1 MVMPGVSRSER
12 YESLR
17 MPENAYDRLNPH
29 PEAQTT
35 YDYPFEKG
43 LTGFIVFFPAIVI
56 LVATTFGLSKV
67 VFVFALVIY
76 ICSIVL
82 SAVVHPQCGWL
93 SKRMVDTPEGVRS
106 INIHRPFF
114 ARKKCERKFG
124 VTGGYPYCELRP
136 LPNYVIPVRHE
147 PAYWVVEW

>member
-1 MVMPGVSRSER
+1 MPGVSRSER

-35 YDYPFEKG
+35 YDYPFDIS
-43 LTGFIVFFPAIVI
+43 LFGFIVFFPAIVI
-56 LVATTFGLSKV
+56 LVATTTVGLSRV
-67 VFVFALVIY
+67 VFIFALVIY

-82 SAVVHPQCGWL
+82 SAVVHPQLGWS

-106 INIHRPFF
+106 INIHRPLF

-124 VTGGYPYCELRP
+124 VTGVYPYCELRP
-136 LPNYVIPVRHE
+136 LPNYIIAVRYE
-147 PAYWVVEW
+147 PAYWVVDW

>member
-1 MVMPGVSRSER
+1 MPGVSRSER

-35 YDYPFEKG
+35 YDYPFDSSVLG
-43 LTGFIVFFPAIVI
+43 LFVCIPAVLMIVAAI
-56 LVATTFGLSKV
+56 FGLSS
-67 VFVFALVIY
+67 ALLVSILAIY
-76 ICSIVL
+76 TCGIIF
-82 SAVVHPQCGWL
+82 SAIVHPQCGWS

-147 PAYWVVEW
+147 PAYWVVDW